1 MADVN
6 PGSAGSEIWWQVDA
20 IVSLDDVVYFA
31 ANDGI
36 HGRELW
42 SSDGTGPGTHLV
54 QDIFP
59 GSDGSGVGYGSGLT
73 VAGQTVYFA
82 ANDGIHGYELW
93 ASDATVPGARL
104 VADIWPGA
112 GWSGLADFAAMGD
125 TLFFAADDS
134 VHGRELWRSDGSDAG
149 SRLVKD
155 VRPGAAGAVV
165 PAARLTAV
173 DDTLYLWLDDGAHG
187 FELWRSDGSEA
198 GTTLVKDIRPGLGG
212 VQRPW
217 PELAALGSTLIFTAD
232 DNLTGIELW
241 RSDGSEAGT
250 YLVKDI
256 RTDNAGS
263 HVHRSGG
270 AAAWGESLFFA
281 ADDQWHGNELW
292 ASDGTELG
300 TRLVDDILPE
310 NDGAIPLY
318 ASIVTMDDSLYFPVD
333 DGVHG
338 VDLWASTGAP
348 GGSRL
353 VADIAPGSMS
363 SFIGKLFA
371 FGQTLYLS
379 LIHISEPTR
388 PY

>member
-1 MADVN
+1 MVADVN

-20 IVSLDDVVYFA
+20 IVSLGDVVYFA
-31 ANDGI
+31 ANDGA

-59 GSDGSGVGYGSGLT
+59 GSDGSWVGYGSGLT

-165 PAARLTAV
+165 PAARLDGCRRYAV
-173 DDTLYLWLDDGAHG
+173 
-187 FELWRSDGSEA
+187 
-198 GTTLVKDIRPGLGG
+198 
-212 VQRPW
+212 
-217 PELAALGSTLIFTAD
+217 
-232 DNLTGIELW
+232 
-241 RSDGSEAGT
+241 
-250 YLVKDI
+250 
-256 RTDNAGS
+256 
-263 HVHRSGG
+263 
-270 AAAWGESLFFA
+270 
-281 ADDQWHGNELW
+281 
-292 ASDGTELG
+292 
-300 TRLVDDILPE
+300 
-310 NDGAIPLY
+310 
-318 ASIVTMDDSLYFPVD
+318 PV
-333 DGVHG
+333 
-338 VDLWASTGAP
+338 A
-348 GGSRL
+348 
-353 VADIAPGSMS
+353 
-363 SFIGKLFA
+363 
-371 FGQTLYLS
+371 
-379 LIHISEPTR
+379 
-388 PY
+388 